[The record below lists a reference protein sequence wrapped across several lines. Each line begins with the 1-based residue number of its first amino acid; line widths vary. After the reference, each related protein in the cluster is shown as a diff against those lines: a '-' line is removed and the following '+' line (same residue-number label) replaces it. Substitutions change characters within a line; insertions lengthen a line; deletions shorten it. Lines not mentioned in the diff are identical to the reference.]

1 MSKLMSR
8 VNFSRTMCR
17 GVLTGWRAGHLAK
30 PERFGMEAYGSD
42 KPSRRRIYLSARFR
56 LRGGVETVGGMGTN
70 PSRSTVS
77 VYSYLLYDVDYHVDK
92 RRFGWLQ

>member
-17 GVLTGWRAGHLAK
+17 GVLTGWRVGHRAK
-30 PERFGMEAYGSD
+30 PERLGVETHGSD

-56 LRGGVETVGGMGTN
+56 LRGGVETVGGMETN

-92 RRFGWLQ
+92 RRFGWL